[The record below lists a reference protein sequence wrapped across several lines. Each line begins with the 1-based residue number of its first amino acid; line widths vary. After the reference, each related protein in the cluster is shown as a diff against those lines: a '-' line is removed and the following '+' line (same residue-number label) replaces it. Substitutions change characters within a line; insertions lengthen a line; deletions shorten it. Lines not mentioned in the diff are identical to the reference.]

1 MGQVEEMQEIF
12 RPPVEEEGSQRHMP
26 PFSLERKLQQAG
38 RLNCLLATEKVQ
50 DQEREPCPLPYG
62 WVWRRIGAPLG
73 SGAPTPL
80 VAAAVKLCHSAEGHS
95 KLRDTV
101 SIQHTT
107 EQVKGRLGSSPE
119 QAHSQPLARK
129 CRTLQPV
136 WPPAPPH
143 KTQNSRDLRF
153 SLKDGSSHR
162 AQVMSASFLCLPR
175 VQHCLWPEE
184 PGQDC

>member
-107 EQVKGRLGSSPE
+107 EQVKGRLGPSPE

-129 CRTLQPV
+129 CRTLQPA

-143 KTQNSRDLRF
+143 KTQNS
-153 SLKDGSSHR
+153 
-162 AQVMSASFLCLPR
+162 
-175 VQHCLWPEE
+175 
-184 PGQDC
+184 